1 MKGHYAIADQFVLDL
16 IIQHDNLY
24 ITVSKEIS
32 KPIFTHLAKKI
43 YALTSASQQ
52 FVQHPFYYEQR

>member
-43 YALTSASQQ
+43 YALTSAS
-52 FVQHPFYYEQR
+52 